1 MQKLDAFIDEHGG
14 MYQKLL
20 NKLQEKPEM
29 VEESSN
35 DIPVVAVWQ
44 QLLIPQGYNNTSTY
58 PWDNV
63 LGMSSTVGKTSRSQ
77 LWSIYGKWWT
87 MDE

>member
-14 MYQKLL
+14 MHQKLL

-35 DIPVVAVWQ
+35 DIPVGCSLTTA
-44 QLLIPQGYNNTSTY
+44 IDTTG
-58 PWDNV
+58 
-63 LGMSSTVGKTSRSQ
+63 
-77 LWSIYGKWWT
+77 I
-87 MDE
+87 